1 MINRIVKMTFREE
14 EVDNF
19 LEVFEASKHNIR
31 NFPGV
36 QHLELM
42 QDVKQK
48 NVLFTYSLWESEE
61 DLENYRHSELF
72 KKTWAKTKPLFSEKA
87 QAWSTNSLHR
97 LA

>member
-19 LEVFEASKHNIR
+19 LEIFESSKAKIR

-36 QHLELM
+36 QHLELL
-42 QDVKQK
+42 QGVNQK
-48 NVLFTYSLWESEE
+48 NILFTYSLWENE
-61 DLENYRHSELF
+61 DALEAYRNSSLF
-72 KKTWAKTKPLFSEKA
+72 KDTWGKTKPLFAAKA
-87 QAWSTNSLHR
+87 EAWSTESLER